1 MNERKSIA
9 GIIIPIILIIIFI
22 MCAIVYCIFFMNK
35 QTTNPINNEISN
47 IDNSSTKNNNVTN
60 TVSEFTMT
68 ESEFPKVDGATAM
81 LPMIGEI
88 TKSVLNYSDEEAQ
101 KYLDENTHG
110 KTAKVYASLINKE
123 KDLIFVSEPSDDIL
137 KSAEDNNVEFEM
149 VGIGLDGFV
158 FLVNKENKVDSLTLE
173 QIQKIYTGEITNWSN
188 VGGEDAEIIAYQREA
203 NSGSQN
209 LMEKMV
215 MQGLKMKKPE
225 NTNLMIGSMSG
236 LIDGIASYSNSKNS
250 IGYSIYLYAKE
261 QYVKDNVKFL
271 AINGVKP
278 TDETIANRSYPLTK
292 VVYAEYRKDEAQ
304 NSNVIKLVNWLKTEE
319 GKETAKNLTQ
329 GFAVGMGG
337 STEATCGAIIGA
349 VNVLGMINKDA
360 SKTMQGSRRIINRFK
375 EQNGTVICKELK
387 GLTDGV
393 VKRECIDCVK
403 DAA

>member
-47 IDNSSTKNNNVTN
+47 INNSSTKNNNNVTN

-110 KTAKVYASLINKE
+110 KTARVYASLINKE
-123 KDLIFVSEPSDDIL
+123 KDLIFVSEPSDDII
-137 KSAEDNNVEFEM
+137 KSAQENNVEFEM

-158 FLVNKENKVDSLTLE
+158 FLVNKENKVDSLTIE
-173 QIQKIYTGEITNWSN
+173 QIQKIYTGEITNWSS
-188 VGGEDAEIIAYQREA
+188 VGGDNAEIVAYQREK

-215 MQGLKMKKPE
+215 MQGLKMKEPE

-261 QYVKDNVKFL
+261 QYIKDNVKFL
-271 AINGVKP
+271 AINNQKIRP
-278 TDETIANRSYPLTK
+278 RTINYSWS
-292 VVYAEYRKDEAQ
+292 
-304 NSNVIKLVNWLKTEE
+304 NSL
-319 GKETAKNLTQ
+319 
-329 GFAVGMGG
+329 F
-337 STEATCGAIIGA
+337 C
-349 VNVLGMINKDA
+349 
-360 SKTMQGSRRIINRFK
+360 
-375 EQNGTVICKELK
+375 
-387 GLTDGV
+387 
-393 VKRECIDCVK
+393 
-403 DAA
+403 

>member
-9 GIIIPIILIIIFI
+9 GVIIPIILIIIFI

-47 IDNSSTKNNNVTN
+47 IDNSSTKNNNVAN

-149 VGIGLDGFV
+149 VGI
-158 FLVNKENKVDSLTLE
+158 E
-173 QIQKIYTGEITNWSN
+173 QIQKIYTGEITNWSS

-215 MQGLKMKKPE
+215 MKGLKMKKPE

-261 QYVKDNVKFL
+261 QYIKDNVKFL

-292 VVYAEYRKDEAQ
+292 VVYAVYRKDEAQ
-304 NSNVIKLVNWLKTEE
+304 NSNVRKLVNWLKTEE
-319 GKETAKNLTQ
+319 GKKAVSAGGYVPLAK
-329 GFAVGMGG
+329 
-337 STEATCGAIIGA
+337 
-349 VNVLGMINKDA
+349 
-360 SKTMQGSRRIINRFK
+360 
-375 EQNGTVICKELK
+375 
-387 GLTDGV
+387 
-393 VKRECIDCVK
+393 
-403 DAA
+403 

>member
-47 IDNSSTKNNNVTN
+47 INNSSTKNNNVAN
-60 TVSEFTMT
+60 TVREFTMT

-110 KTAKVYASLINKE
+110 KTARVYASLINKE
-123 KDLIFVSEPSDDIL
+123 KDLIFVSEPSDDII
-137 KSAEDNNVEFEM
+137 KSAQENNVEFEM

-158 FLVNKENKVDSLTLE
+158 FLVNKENKVDSLTIE
-173 QIQKIYTGEITNWSN
+173 QIQKIYTGEITNWSC
-188 VGGEDAEIIAYQREA
+188 VGGDNVEIVAYQREK

-215 MQGLKMKKPE
+215 MQGLKMKEPE
-225 NTNLMIGSMSG
+225 NTNLMIGPCLDNRWNS
-236 LIDGIASYSNSKNS
+236 LITNSKNS

-278 TDETIANRSYPLTK
+278 TDGTIASRSYPLTK
-292 VVYAEYRKDEAQ
+292 VVYAVYRKDEAQ
-304 NSNVIKLVNWLKTEE
+304 NSNVRKLVNWLKTEE
-319 GKETAKNLTQ
+319 GKKAVSAGGYVPLAK
-329 GFAVGMGG
+329 
-337 STEATCGAIIGA
+337 
-349 VNVLGMINKDA
+349 
-360 SKTMQGSRRIINRFK
+360 
-375 EQNGTVICKELK
+375 
-387 GLTDGV
+387 
-393 VKRECIDCVK
+393 
-403 DAA
+403 

>member
-9 GIIIPIILIIIFI
+9 GVIIPIILIIIFI

-47 IDNSSTKNNNVTN
+47 IDNSSTKNNNVAN

-158 FLVNKENKVDSLTLE
+158 FLVNK
-173 QIQKIYTGEITNWSN
+173 
-188 VGGEDAEIIAYQREA
+188 R
-203 NSGSQN
+203 
-209 LMEKMV
+209 
-215 MQGLKMKKPE
+215 
-225 NTNLMIGSMSG
+225 
-236 LIDGIASYSNSKNS
+236 
-250 IGYSIYLYAKE
+250 
-261 QYVKDNVKFL
+261 
-271 AINGVKP
+271 
-278 TDETIANRSYPLTK
+278 
-292 VVYAEYRKDEAQ
+292 
-304 NSNVIKLVNWLKTEE
+304 IK
-319 GKETAKNLTQ
+319 
-329 GFAVGMGG
+329 
-337 STEATCGAIIGA
+337 
-349 VNVLGMINKDA
+349 
-360 SKTMQGSRRIINRFK
+360 
-375 EQNGTVICKELK
+375 
-387 GLTDGV
+387 
-393 VKRECIDCVK
+393 
-403 DAA
+403 

>member
-1 MNERKSIA
+1 MNEKKSIA
-9 GIIIPIILIIIFI
+9 GVIIPIILIIIFI

-47 IDNSSTKNNNVTN
+47 IDNSSKKNNNVAN
-60 TVSEFTMT
+60 TVREFTMT

-123 KDLIFVSEPSDDIL
+123 KDLIFVSEPSDDII
-137 KSAEDNNVEFEM
+137 KSAQENNVKFEM

-158 FLVNKENKVDSLTLE
+158 FLVNKENKVDSLTIE
-173 QIQKIYTGEITNWSN
+173 QIQKIYTGEITNWSS

-292 VVYAEYRKDEAQ
+292 VVYAVYRKDEAQ

-319 GKETAKNLTQ
+319 GKETVKAGGYVPLAK
-329 GFAVGMGG
+329 
-337 STEATCGAIIGA
+337 
-349 VNVLGMINKDA
+349 
-360 SKTMQGSRRIINRFK
+360 
-375 EQNGTVICKELK
+375 
-387 GLTDGV
+387 
-393 VKRECIDCVK
+393 
-403 DAA
+403 

>member
-47 IDNSSTKNNNVTN
+47 IDNSSTKNNNVAN
-60 TVSEFTMT
+60 TVREFTMT

-110 KTAKVYASLINKE
+110 KTARVYASLINKE
-123 KDLIFVSEPSDDIL
+123 KDLIFVSEPSDDII
-137 KSAEDNNVEFEM
+137 KSAQENNVEFEM

-188 VGGEDAEIIAYQREA
+188 VGGENEKIVAYQREA

-278 TDETIANRSYPLTK
+278 TFEAIQNESYPLMTAYYIVTRSNASKETQDFKEALLSQEGK
-292 VVYAEYRKDEAQ
+292 VVAKEAGY
-304 NSNVIKLVNWLKTEE
+304 VPT
-319 GKETAKNLTQ
+319 KEN
-329 GFAVGMGG
+329 
-337 STEATCGAIIGA
+337 
-349 VNVLGMINKDA
+349 
-360 SKTMQGSRRIINRFK
+360 
-375 EQNGTVICKELK
+375 
-387 GLTDGV
+387 
-393 VKRECIDCVK
+393 
-403 DAA
+403 

>member
-47 IDNSSTKNNNVTN
+47 IDNSSTKNNNVAN
-60 TVSEFTMT
+60 TVREFTMT

-188 VGGEDAEIIAYQREA
+188 VGGENEEIVAYQREA

-215 MQGLKMKKPE
+215 MQGLKMKEPE

-278 TDETIANRSYPLTK
+278 TDETIANISYPLTK
-292 VVYAEYRKDEAQ
+292 VVYAVYRKDEAQ
-304 NSNVIKLVNWLKTEE
+304 NSNVRKLVNWLKTEE
-319 GKETAKNLTQ
+319 GKKAVSAGGYVPLAK
-329 GFAVGMGG
+329 
-337 STEATCGAIIGA
+337 
-349 VNVLGMINKDA
+349 
-360 SKTMQGSRRIINRFK
+360 
-375 EQNGTVICKELK
+375 
-387 GLTDGV
+387 
-393 VKRECIDCVK
+393 
-403 DAA
+403 

>member
-47 IDNSSTKNNNVTN
+47 INNSSTKNNNNVTN

-110 KTAKVYASLINKE
+110 KTARVYASLINKE
-123 KDLIFVSEPSDDIL
+123 KDLIFVSEPSDDII
-137 KSAEDNNVEFEM
+137 KSAQENNVEFEM

-158 FLVNKENKVDSLTLE
+158 FLVNKENKVDSLTIE
-173 QIQKIYTGEITNWSN
+173 QIQKIYTGEITNWSS
-188 VGGEDAEIIAYQREA
+188 VGGDNAEIVAYQREK

-215 MQGLKMKKPE
+215 MQGLKMKEPE

-250 IGYSIYLYAKE
+250 IGYSI
-261 QYVKDNVKFL
+261 
-271 AINGVKP
+271 
-278 TDETIANRSYPLTK
+278 
-292 VVYAEYRKDEAQ
+292 
-304 NSNVIKLVNWLKTEE
+304 
-319 GKETAKNLTQ
+319 
-329 GFAVGMGG
+329 
-337 STEATCGAIIGA
+337 
-349 VNVLGMINKDA
+349 
-360 SKTMQGSRRIINRFK
+360 
-375 EQNGTVICKELK
+375 
-387 GLTDGV
+387 
-393 VKRECIDCVK
+393 
-403 DAA
+403 

>member
-1 MNERKSIA
+1 MMNIYSIKMKKS
-9 GIIIPIILIIIFI
+9 LFFKYSEK
-22 MCAIVYCIFFMNK
+22 IVASSVK
-35 QTTNPINNEISN
+35 VL
-47 IDNSSTKNNNVTN
+47 DNFVYFKT
-60 TVSEFTMT
+60 
-68 ESEFPKVDGATAM
+68 DG
-81 LPMIGEI
+81 I
-88 TKSVLNYSDEEAQ
+88 TK

-188 VGGEDAEIIAYQREA
+188 VGGENEEIVAYQREA

-215 MQGLKMKKPE
+215 MQGLKMKEPE

-278 TDETIANRSYPLTK
+278 TDETIANISYPLTK
-292 VVYAEYRKDEAQ
+292 VVYAVYRKDEAQ
-304 NSNVIKLVNWLKTEE
+304 NSNVRKLVNWLKTEE
-319 GKETAKNLTQ
+319 GKKAVSAGGYVPLAK
-329 GFAVGMGG
+329 
-337 STEATCGAIIGA
+337 
-349 VNVLGMINKDA
+349 
-360 SKTMQGSRRIINRFK
+360 
-375 EQNGTVICKELK
+375 
-387 GLTDGV
+387 
-393 VKRECIDCVK
+393 
-403 DAA
+403 